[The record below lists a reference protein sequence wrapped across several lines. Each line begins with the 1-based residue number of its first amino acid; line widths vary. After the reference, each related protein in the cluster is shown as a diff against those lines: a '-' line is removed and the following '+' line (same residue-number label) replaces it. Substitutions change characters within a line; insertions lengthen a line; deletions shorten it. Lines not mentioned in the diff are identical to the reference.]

1 MAKKQTKSKNAGSP
15 RKTPAT
21 AKTPRTKARDP
32 RLPAPGTTLTRTYK
46 GKELKV
52 AVLEDGFRFEGE
64 TFRSLSALAM
74 KITGYGAVNGVSWFG
89 LTKRP
94 ATPKTE
100 GAKETETSTATAKKR
115 APKSRRAGREPQ
127 AAATKGA
134 DEAAP
139 AGEAA
144 TA

>member
-1 MAKKQTKSKNAGSP
+1 MKKQTKSKNAGSS
-15 RKTPAT
+15 RKSEKA
-21 AKTPRTKARDP
+21 AKAPRTKARDP

-64 TFRSLSALAM
+64 TYRSLSSLAA
-74 KITGYGAVNGVSWFG
+74 KITGYGAINGVGWFG
-89 LTKRP
+89 LTKRA

-100 GAKETETSTATAKKR
+100 SAKETETPAATAKKR

-127 AAATKGA
+127 PATTESA
-134 DEAAP
+134 IEAAP